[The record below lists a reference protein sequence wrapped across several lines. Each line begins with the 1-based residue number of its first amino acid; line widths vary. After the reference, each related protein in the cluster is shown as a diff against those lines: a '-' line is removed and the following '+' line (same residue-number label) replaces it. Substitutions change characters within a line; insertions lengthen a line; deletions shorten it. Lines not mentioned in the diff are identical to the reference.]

1 MRIHVFGRYAPFGF
15 SSSSVN
21 VKRKN
26 GCCAVGILSLILM
39 AQFLL
44 MSFPGAIKRLFDTAV
59 DDSYTRLIKPKVTR
73 QYR

>member
-1 MRIHVFGRYAPFGF
+1 MRIHVFGRYALLGF

-26 GCCAVGILSLILM
+26 GYCAAGIPSLILM

-44 MSFPGAIKRLFDTAV
+44 MSFPGAIKRLFNTAV
-59 DDSYTRLIKPKVTR
+59 DDSYNRLIKPKVTR
-73 QYR
+73 QCR